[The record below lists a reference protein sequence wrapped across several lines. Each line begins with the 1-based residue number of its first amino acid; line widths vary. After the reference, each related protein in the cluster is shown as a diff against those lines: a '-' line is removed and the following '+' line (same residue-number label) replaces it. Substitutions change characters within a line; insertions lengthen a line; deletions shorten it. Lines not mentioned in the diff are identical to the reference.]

1 VLPKTGVFGSVVV
14 GSSLAEKY
22 PESSRMW
29 RGRLAYTVYLHVG
42 LSRSWIMQYSLPRS
56 EDADEA
62 GNVLQLNAPWPYNI
76 VRPSNGAGEMEADA
90 LMVHGFV
97 NTAGRFEGLNIVVPP
112 AYDGAELM
120 LKSLQQ
126 WEFRPAVQNG
136 QNVRVE
142 VLLIIPEEGQ

>member
-1 VLPKTGVFGSVVV
+1 
-14 GSSLAEKY
+14 
-22 PESSRMW
+22 
-29 RGRLAYTVYLHVG
+29 
-42 LSRSWIMQYSLPRS
+42 MQYSLPQS

-62 GNVLQLNAPWPYNI
+62 GNVLQLNAPWPYTI
-76 VRPSNGAGEMEADA
+76 VRPENGAGEMEADA

-112 AYDGAELM
+112 DYEGSKVM
-120 LKSLQQ
+120 LKSLEQ

-142 VLLIIPEEGQ
+142 VLLIITEEVQ